1 MLKSLVGAGDVTLR
15 LLERLS
21 NVKIIANHDKIL
33 LLGEEKEINR
43 VEEVLMQAL
52 KVIKDGG
59 SFGERE
65 VEYFLREKEADASAI
80 LTDVILKTP
89 RGKSITP
96 RTEGQRRY
104 VMAMRKSDLTL
115 AIGPAGTG
123 KTYLAVAVGVYLL
136 KEKLISRIILVRPV
150 LEAGERLGYLP
161 GDILQ
166 KVDPYFRPLYDSL
179 YDMVESEQVQRYF
192 ERNTIEVAPL
202 AYMRG
207 RTFNDSFVI
216 LDEAQNTTLEQMKMF
231 LTRMGFGSKFVVTG
245 DITQVDLPKGVSSG
259 LVQAS
264 KILSKIPGIETVYL
278 TERDVV
284 RHPLVQKIIRSYEL
298 YEKGELK

>member
-1 MLKSLVGAGDVTLR
+1 ML
-15 LLERLS
+15 
-21 NVKIIANHDKIL
+21 H
-33 LLGEEKEINR
+33 
-43 VEEVLMQAL
+43 QAL
-52 KVIKDGG
+52 KVVEDGG
-59 SFGERE
+59 TFGERE
-65 VEYFLREKEADASAI
+65 VEYFLKEKGADPSII
-80 LTDVILKTP
+80 LRDVILTTP

-104 VMAMRKSDLTL
+104 ADAMRKTDLTL

-123 KTYLAVAVGVYLL
+123 KTYLAVAVGVRLL
-136 KEKLISRIILVRPV
+136 KEKLITRVILVRPV
-150 LEAGERLGYLP
+150 LEAGEKLGFLP

-166 KVDPYFRPLYDSL
+166 KVDPYFRPIYDAL
-179 YDMVESEQVQRYF
+179 YDMVESDQVQRYF
-192 ERNTIEVAPL
+192 DRGIIEVAPL

-216 LDEAQNTTLEQMKMF
+216 LDEAQNTTSEQMKMF

-245 DITQVDLPKGVSSG
+245 DVTQVDLPKGVFSG
-259 LVQAS
+259 LVQAAQ
-264 KILSKIPGIETVYL
+264 ILHKIPGIEIVQL

-284 RHPLVQKIIRSYEL
+284 RHTLVQKIIKSYEL